1 MASLLSSEPFDTDG
15 FYRQLLSLAPLVLIM
30 IVVDLFANN
39 LSPKAPVL
47 CCSIPDSKAMS
58 ELT

>member
-15 FYRQLLSLAPLVLIM
+15 FYSRLLSLASLVLIM
-30 IVVDLFANN
+30 IVGDLFVNN

-47 CCSIPDSKAMS
+47 QCSIPKSK
-58 ELT
+58 